1 MILQFTTNMK
11 EQLKTLLAH
20 PNPEQRAQ
28 LKRALTELGHDI
40 VCDCDSC
47 DSLIS
52 TVRASQPDLIV
63 TGVDLVDGDGI
74 QTLVALGDEYA
85 IPAIV
90 VTQRTSLQVVERAML
105 DHVMAYLIEPV
116 EVREIKPTIHLVL
129 KRFEQFQEL
138 QSEVDTLK
146 NALNDRKVIE
156 RAKGL
161 LMKRD
166 ELDEDEAYKKL
177 RRMATD
183 GRTRLATVAQS
194 LLDEETTGA

>member
-1 MILQFTTNMK
+1 MQ
-11 EQLKTLLAH
+11 ERLKTLLAH
-20 PNPEQRAQ
+20 AQPEQRAE
-28 LKRALTELGHDI
+28 LKKALIELGHEV

-47 DSLIS
+47 HELVSC
-52 TVRASQPDLIV
+52 VRSASPPDLIV

-74 QTLVALGDEYA
+74 QTLVSLGDEFA

-116 EVREIKPTIHLVL
+116 EVREVKPTIHLVL
-129 KRFEQFQEL
+129 KRFEQFQDL
-138 QSEVDTLK
+138 QNEVHSLRE
-146 NALNDRKVIE
+146 ALNDRKLIE

-161 LMKRD
+161 LMKEED
-166 ELDEDEAYKKL
+166 IDEDTAYKKL

-183 GRTRLATVAQS
+183 GRIRMVEVAQK
-194 LLDEETTGA
+194 LLDRETKGA

>member
-1 MILQFTTNMK
+1 MK
-11 EQLKTLLAH
+11 ERLKTLLAH
-20 PNPEQRAQ
+20 AKPEQRAR
-28 LKRALTELGHDI
+28 LRTALIELGHEV

-47 DSLIS
+47 TDLVSCVQS
-52 TVRASQPDLIV
+52 SPPDLIV

-74 QTLVALGDEYA
+74 QTLVGLGDQFA

-116 EVREIKPTIHLVL
+116 EVREVKPTIHLVL

-138 QSEVDTLK
+138 QSEVDSLRA
-146 NALNDRKVIE
+146 ALNDRKVIE

-161 LMKRD
+161 LMKQ
-166 ELDEDEAYKKL
+166 EEIDEDAAYKKL

-183 GRTRLATVAQS
+183 GRTRMIEVAQRI
-194 LLDEETTGA
+194 LDHETKGA

>member
-1 MILQFTTNMK
+1 MSLQFTTNMT
-11 EQLKTLLAH
+11 ERLKTLLAH

-28 LKRALTELGHDI
+28 LKRALTELGHEI
-40 VCDCDSC
+40 ICDCDSC
-47 DSLIS
+47 HQLAS

-138 QSEVDTLK
+138 QSEVDSLRS
-146 NALNDRKVIE
+146 ALNDRKIIE
-156 RAKGL
+156 LRQRAC
-161 LMKRD
+161 
-166 ELDEDEAYKKL
+166 DEA
-177 RRMATD
+177 
-183 GRTRLATVAQS
+183 G
-194 LLDEETTGA
+194 EH

>member
-1 MILQFTTNMK
+1 MK
-11 EQLKTLLAH
+11 ERLKTLLAH
-20 PNPEQRAQ
+20 AKPEQRAR
-28 LKRALTELGHDI
+28 LRTALIELGHEV

-47 DSLIS
+47 TDLVSCVQS
-52 TVRASQPDLIV
+52 SPPDLIV

-74 QTLVALGDEYA
+74 QTLVGLGDQFA

-116 EVREIKPTIHLVL
+116 EVREVKPTIHLVL

-138 QSEVDTLK
+138 QSEVDSLRA
-146 NALNDRKVIE
+146 ALNDRKVIE

-161 LMKRD
+161 LMKQ
-166 ELDEDEAYKKL
+166 EEIDEDAAYKKL

-183 GRTRLATVAQS
+183 GRTRMIEVAQRI
-194 LLDEETTGA
+194 LDQETKGA

>member
-1 MILQFTTNMK
+1 MNDR
-11 EQLKTLLAH
+11 LKTLLAH
-20 PNPEQRAQ
+20 SKPEQRAE
-28 LKRALTELGHDI
+28 LKQALEELGHEV

-47 DSLIS
+47 ESMMS
-52 TVRASQPDLIV
+52 TVRSSPPDLIV
-63 TGVDLVDGDGI
+63 TGVDLADGDGI
-74 QTLVALGDEYA
+74 HALVTLADEFA

-138 QSEVDTLK
+138 QSEVESLRG
-146 NALNDRKVIE
+146 ALADRKVIE
-156 RAKGL
+156 RAKGV
-161 LMKRD
+161 LMKAD
-166 ELDEDEAYKKL
+166 QLDEDAAYKKL

-183 GRTRLATVAQS
+183 GRIRMIDAAQAY
-194 LLDEETTGA
+194 LEEETKGA

>member
-1 MILQFTTNMK
+1 MQMK

-20 PNPEQRAQ
+20 ANPDQRAQ
-28 LKRALTELGHDI
+28 LKTALLELGHEV

-47 DSLIS
+47 DQLAAS
-52 TVRASQPDLIV
+52 VRRAPPDLIV
-63 TGVDLVDGDGI
+63 TGVDLADGDGI
-74 QTLVALGDEYA
+74 QTLVKLGDEFA

-90 VTQRTSLQVVERAML
+90 VTQRTSLAVVERAML

-138 QSEVDTLK
+138 QGEVESLRG
-146 NALNDRKVIE
+146 ALNDRKVIE
-156 RAKGL
+156 RAKGFV
-161 LMKRD
+161 MKRD
-166 ELDEDEAYKKL
+166 DLDEDAAYKKL

-183 GRTRLATVAQS
+183 NRIRLVEAAQS
-194 LLDEETTGA
+194 LLDEEAKGD